1 MRPSVSQRSSLLR
14 PVRRI
19 AATGMVV
26 ALALPLVGC
35 LSNEIIPAAI
45 DPPKTYRAGPGK
57 ADAALPSVV
66 WWRGFRSKEMTDLIE
81 EALTSNFDVAAAVA
95 RIVQA
100 DATSRIAGAAL
111 LPAVDL
117 NSSASRSA
125 TSQSTGRGGSTFG
138 TASGGTSATS
148 FYSLSLSASYEIDFW
163 GKNRAA
169 LRAAEELAVGSRFD
183 REVVALTTV
192 VTVANTYFLV
202 LASKDRLEIAHNNI
216 EAADRV
222 YKLILQRFDVGTA
235 SALDVAQ
242 QKSLLDQQRATVPP
256 LEQSLRQNIATLA
269 VLIGRPP
276 ETVRIRVT
284 SMKTLAIPPVTPGL
298 PSDLIG
304 QRPDIREAEAQL
316 ASANANVHN
325 ARAQFFPS
333 ITLTAE
339 GGYQTSI
346 LKNLVRP
353 ESTFFNLAAGLLQPV
368 LEGGRIQGNFDL
380 TKGRQDE
387 LLQVYRKSI
396 VNGFADV
403 ERALIAVQQ
412 ARRLVELDQAVVE
425 STRKAFELAETR
437 LREGTVDLITV
448 LQTQTALFQAQDA
461 LAVAQLNRL
470 TAVVTLFQALG
481 GGWQKPKPDDPK
493 LGEAPPPVEEVT
505 FPGVEPP
512 RPIGQ
517 GRH

>member
-1 MRPSVSQRSSLLR
+1 M
-14 PVRRI
+14 
-19 AATGMVV
+19 
-26 ALALPLVGC
+26 ALPLVGC

-45 DPPKTYRAGPGK
+45 DPPNAYRAASGK
-57 ADAALPSVV
+57 PDAALPSVV
-66 WWRGFRSKEMTDLIE
+66 WWRGFRSKELTDLVE
-81 EALTSNFDVAAAVA
+81 ESLTSNFDVAAAVA

-111 LPAVDL
+111 LPALDFNGSAQRAGSSQTTG
-117 NSSASRSA
+117 NSGNFGRGA
-125 TSQSTGRGGSTFG
+125 QSTYGI
-138 TASGGTSATS
+138 
-148 FYSLSLSASYEIDFW
+148 SLSASYEIDFW
-163 GKNRAA
+163 GKNRAT
-169 LRAAEELAVGSRFD
+169 LRAAEELAVASRFD
-183 REVVALTTV
+183 REVVSLTTV
-192 VTVANTYFLV
+192 TTVANTYFLV
-202 LASKDRLEIAHNNI
+202 LQAKDRLDIARKNI

-242 QKSLLDQQRATVPP
+242 QKSLVDQQRATVPP

-276 ETVRIRVT
+276 ESVRIRVT
-284 SMKTLAIPPVTPGL
+284 SMSVLAIPPVTPGL

-304 QRPDIREAEAQL
+304 QRPDIREAEANL

-339 GGYQTSI
+339 GGYQTAV

-353 ESTFFNLAAGLLQPV
+353 ESTFFNLAGGLLQPV

-380 TKGRQDE
+380 QKGKQDE

-403 ERALIAVQQ
+403 ERALVGVQQ
-412 ARRLVELDQAVVE
+412 AKRLVELDQAVVE
-425 STRKAFELAETR
+425 SSRKAFELAETR
-437 LREGTVDLITV
+437 LREGTVDLVTV
-448 LQTQTALFQAQDA
+448 LQTQTTLFQAQDA
-461 LAVAQLNRL
+461 LVVAQFNRL

-481 GGWQKPKPDDPK
+481 GGWQKPKPDTSK
-493 LGEAPPPVEEVT
+493 VGEAPPRIEEVT
-505 FPGVEPP
+505 FPGVQPP
-512 RPIGQ
+512 RPVGQ